1 MELGKHVV
9 DKAMLDCDGR
19 RAGLVD
25 ELLLEIRR
33 NADGSPAEPRVV
45 AIVSGPL
52 ALSGHGPAPLRRPA
66 RWIYRLLGLADPH
79 PAEMAWTHVTAID
92 VVVHLDVSREQAGLT
107 ALADAVRQR
116 YIGRIPGA

>member
-25 ELLLEIRR
+25 DLLIKIVCR
-33 NADGSPAEPRVV
+33 ADGGFDEPQVV

-52 ALSGHGPAPLRRPA
+52 ALFGHAPAPLRRLA
-66 RWIYRLLGLADPH
+66 RGIYRLLGLADPH
-79 PAEMAWTHVTAID
+79 PVEIPWHAITAID
-92 VVVHLDVSREQAGLT
+92 VVVHLDVSRQAAGLT
-107 ALADAVRQR
+107 ALADAVNRR
-116 YIGRIPGA
+116 FIGRIPGA